1 MVEESLPAWNL
12 VRTAH
17 LVGLRFVEL
26 LAAVDLS
33 PTQFAVLMH
42 LEQGQGLSQAEL
54 ARRVLVRPQSVGTLV
69 SSLVERGYIVREGP
83 GGRGR
88 RAGIAVTDAGR
99 EAMER
104 AWPAVR
110 ALNTPDAMGITPA
123 QAAMLEEILDHI
135 RHMIEE
141 GN

>member
-1 MVEESLPAWNL
+1 MEEESLPAWNL

-17 LVGLRFVEL
+17 VVGLRFVDL
-26 LAAVDLS
+26 LAAVDLT

-54 ARRVLVRPQSVGTLV
+54 ARRILVRPQSMAPLV
-69 SSLVERGYIVREGP
+69 SSLIERGYIVRDGP

-88 RAGIAVTDAGR
+88 RAGIALTDAGR
-99 EAMER
+99 EAMEH

-110 ALNTPDAMGITPA
+110 ALNTSDAMGITPA
-123 QAAMLEEILDHI
+123 QAAMLDEILDRI
-135 RHMIEE
+135 RHAIEK
-141 GN
+141 GT

>member
-1 MVEESLPAWNL
+1 MVEKSLPAWNL

-69 SSLVERGYIVREGP
+69 SSLAERGYIVREGP

-110 ALNTPDAMGITPA
+110 ALNAPDAMGITPA
-123 QAAMLEEILDHI
+123 QAAMLDEILDRI
-135 RHMIEE
+135 RHMIEK